1 MTSGGGI
8 PEILRRF
15 EETMVETGRK
25 LLDINLLLDE
35 LMLSILTAME
45 GNRVPLE
52 TDFPHYGAE
61 GHRVL
66 NAAEMVLDRDNG
78 AIAVITQ
85 EGEQV
90 PWEELGVS
98 TKDFIANIIVLRLI
112 SDANYGD
119 LRQ

>member
-1 MTSGGGI
+1 MTGGGI

-15 EETMVETGRK
+15 EETMVETGRR
-25 LLDINLLLDE
+25 LLDINLQLDG
-35 LMLSILTAME
+35 LMREILTAVE
-45 GNRVPLE
+45 GNRIPLE

-66 NAAEMVLDRDNG
+66 NAAEMVLDRDTG
-78 AIAVITQ
+78 AIAVVTA
-85 EGEQV
+85 EGEPV

-98 TKDFIANIIVLRLI
+98 TKDFIANIIMLRLI
-112 SDANYGD
+112 SDANYED

>member
-1 MTSGGGI
+1 MTGGGGI

-15 EETMVETGRK
+15 EEIMVETGRK

-35 LMLSILTAME
+35 LMRDLLASVE

-61 GHRVL
+61 GHRILV
-66 NAAEMVLDRDNG
+66 AAEMVLDADTG
-78 AIAVITQ
+78 AIAVAT
-85 EGEQV
+85 EGGELV

-112 SDANYGD
+112 SDANYED

>member
-1 MTSGGGI
+1 MPGNRNM

-25 LLDINLLLDE
+25 LIDINFLLDE
-35 LMLSILTAME
+35 LMREVLATVDGKRS
-45 GNRVPLE
+45 PLE
-52 TDFPHYGAE
+52 TDFAHYGEE
-61 GHRVL
+61 GHRIL
-66 NAAEMVLDRDNG
+66 HATEAILDVESG
-78 AIAVITQ
+78 SITVATV
-85 EGEQV
+85 EGEPV

-112 SDANYGD
+112 SDSNYED